1 MTTAF
6 HRLLNR
12 LMGATLAI
20 CLGLSLMLTACGN
33 TSKSQSI
40 LTGNY
45 TEDTIAVAKSLKET
59 IALPKD
65 SEELETKEDD
75 AVNLITDYM
84 SIYRNRPQVNELD
97 SFTTMQ
103 TALNSL
109 AGHYKTF
116 SNRPVPESLKERLN
130 KELEKAQ
137 IEVNRDS

>member
-1 MTTAF
+1 
-6 HRLLNR
+6 
-12 LMGATLAI
+12 
-20 CLGLSLMLTACGN
+20 MLTACGN